1 MKRSH
6 AKLIFDSG
14 SKAAV
19 QVHNLV
25 LVTKFLS
32 QLEEKSILE
41 RGVHL
46 TLFALLLRFLIL
58 SEGIETG
65 GFEQMDLL
73 VVTITLHQLIVHI
86 HGTS

>member
-6 AKLIFDSG
+6 AKLIFDRG
-14 SKAAV
+14 GEAAV

-25 LVTKFLS
+25 LVSEFLG

-46 TLFALLLRFLIL
+46 TLFALLLGFLIL
-58 SEGIETG
+58 SEGVETG
-65 GFEQMDLL
+65 GLEQVDLL